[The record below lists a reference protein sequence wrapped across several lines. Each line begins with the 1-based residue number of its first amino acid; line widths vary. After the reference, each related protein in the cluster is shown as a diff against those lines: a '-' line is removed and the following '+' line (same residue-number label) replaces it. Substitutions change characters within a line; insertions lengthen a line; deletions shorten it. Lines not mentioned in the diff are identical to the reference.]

1 MTPERFAQLEQ
12 LFTEAVGLDGP
23 ARAALLDGVNDP
35 ALRTELEELLRN
47 DARSQ
52 DQLASAITGLA
63 RTAAG
68 DEGAPPEWAGRVIGS
83 YRLIREI
90 GRGGMSIVFE
100 AAREGDFAQ
109 RVALKI
115 STLAPFSQ
123 PLLERFRQERRI
135 LAGLEHPHIARLID
149 GGSTSEGL
157 PYFVTEYC
165 EGEPLDRYLAR
176 ANPSLRAACELFL
189 KICAAVEYAHQNLI
203 VHRDLKPGNVLVDD
217 RGNPKLIDFGI
228 AKLLDLEEAQTQ
240 TAIGPG
246 TPSYTAPEQILG
258 RAVTTRTDIYQLGL
272 LLFEMLTR
280 RRAQPVEATSLAAL
294 QRAICEVELPLASS
308 LPGAERLR
316 GDLDVIIATAT
327 QKDPERR
334 YQSVAALADDL
345 RAHLESRPI
354 RARADSPAYRIGR
367 FLHRNQLASSA
378 VALAVLALLAGV
390 AATTYQARLAERRF
404 TQVRGIARALL
415 YDVQGAI
422 QALPASVDAQQ
433 VVVQTALTYLNG
445 LSAEAGGDE
454 SLQLEIAAG
463 YARTGTI
470 QANVLGSSLE
480 QRAAGQDSYQK
491 ALAILAPL
499 NARRPADAAIA
510 GELAAVYAALA
521 EIDVRSGRS
530 ALAVERTQSGIAVME
545 KAVAANPADRLLT
558 LRLARAYVQ
567 FNRDIAGRT
576 QVDLSLVRKPIA
588 LLEPLL
594 RQNPDDAALQEEA
607 ANAYAAAVAA
617 HFNARETQAAR
628 PYAEQA
634 LALRE
639 RLVAAQPNSAP
650 ARRSLMLANAALGD
664 LHWGFPHSLGDRD
677 KAIAYYGKMLEPVE
691 WLRQR
696 EPGKRSTRTDWAMAR
711 MRYASAMAPTDRRA
725 VDLLQESL
733 AAMEEIVREDPA
745 NSGVG
750 RQQIDLCLRL
760 AARLGEL
767 GDNAGAERYLRRGLQ
782 VGESLA
788 AMDAKNL
795 GARTWALRAYVAL
808 GRQLAR
814 TGRRAEAL
822 ALIPRAEARAAE
834 AVALDPADA
843 GGGRWPAQVAAWA
856 AELRQTAPPA
866 KAR

>member
-1 MTPERFAQLEQ
+1 MTPERFAHLER
-12 LFTEAVGLDGP
+12 LFAEAIALDGA
-23 ARAALLDGVNDP
+23 ARTAFLDRLSDDDP
-35 ALRTELEELLRN
+35 RAELEELLRT

-52 DQLASAITGLA
+52 DQLANAISGLA
-63 RTAAG
+63 RTPAPGEDNAAPAW
-68 DEGAPPEWAGRVIGS
+68 EGRVIGA

-165 EGEPLDRYLAR
+165 EGETLDRYLER
-176 ANPSLRAACELFL
+176 ANPGLRAACELFL
-189 KICAAVEYAHQNLI
+189 KICSAVEYAHQNLI
-203 VHRDLKPGNVLVDD
+203 VHRDLKPANVLVDAA
-217 RGNPKLIDFGI
+217 GNPKLIDFGI
-228 AKLLDLEEAQTQ
+228 AKLLDLETGQTQ

-258 RAVTTRTDIYQLGL
+258 RPVTTRTDIYQLGL

-280 RRAQPVEATSLAAL
+280 RRAQVVEETSLAAL
-294 QRAICEVELPLASS
+294 QRSICEVALPLASS
-308 LPGAERLR
+308 VPGRQALR

-334 YQSVAALADDL
+334 YRSVATLADDL
-345 RAHLESRPI
+345 RAHLDSRPI
-354 RARADSPAYRIGR
+354 QARADSTAYRVGR
-367 FLHRNQLASSA
+367 FLRRNRLTSAA
-378 VALAVLALLAGV
+378 VALAVLALLGGV

-415 YDVQGAI
+415 YDVQGAV
-422 QALPASVDAQQ
+422 QVLPASVEAQQ
-433 VVVQTALTYLNG
+433 VVVRTALNYLNG

-463 YARTGTI
+463 YARTGSI

-480 QRAAGQDSYQK
+480 QRAAGQGSFQK
-491 ALAILAPL
+491 ALDILEPL
-499 NARRPADAAIA
+499 NARRPGDAAIA
-510 GELAAVYAALA
+510 AELAGVYAALA
-521 EIDVRSGRS
+521 EIDVRSSRA
-530 ALAVERTQSGIAVME
+530 ALARERTEKGIAVME
-545 KAVAANPADRLLT
+545 RAVAANPNDRELS

-567 FNRDIAGRT
+567 FNRDIAGRAK
-576 QVDLSLVRKPIA
+576 VDLSLVQKPIA

-594 RQNPDDAALQEEA
+594 RQSPNDLALVEDA

-617 HFNARETQAAR
+617 HFNAHQAAVAR
-628 PYAEQA
+628 PFAEQA

-650 ARRSLMLANAALGD
+650 ARRALMLANAALGD
-664 LHWGFPHSLGDRD
+664 LHWGFPYSLGDRD
-677 KAIAYYGKMLEPVE
+677 KAIAYYAKMLEPAE
-691 WLRQR
+691 WLRER
-696 EPGKRSTRTDWAMAR
+696 EPGKRSTRTDLAMAR
-711 MRYASAMAPTDRRA
+711 MRYASAMPPKDERA
-725 VDLLQESL
+725 VALLQESL
-733 AAMEEIVREDPA
+733 AAMEEIVREDPSNA
-745 NSGVG
+745 GVG

-760 AARLGEL
+760 AARWSEL
-767 GDNAGAERYLRRGLQ
+767 GKEAEAERYLRRGLQ

-788 AMDAKNL
+788 VADAKNL
-795 GARTWALRAYVAL
+795 GARTWGVRAYIAL
-808 GRQLAR
+808 GRQLVR

-834 AVALDPADA
+834 AMTLDQTDA
-843 GGGRWPAQVAAWA
+843 GGGLWPGRVAAWA
-856 AELRQTAPPA
+856 AELRNH
-866 KAR
+866 